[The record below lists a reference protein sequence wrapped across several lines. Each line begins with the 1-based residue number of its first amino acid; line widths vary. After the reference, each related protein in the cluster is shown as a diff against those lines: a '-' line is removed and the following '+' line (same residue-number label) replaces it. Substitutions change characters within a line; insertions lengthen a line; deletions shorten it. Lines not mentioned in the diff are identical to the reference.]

1 MHSVSKCN
9 DNFSTRGIL
18 KRLYHKRARIY
29 DMMQGACGGLYFT
42 ASNRSRNLRKPCP
55 SG

>member
-1 MHSVSKCN
+1 MIIFPLEEFYK
-9 DNFSTRGIL
+9 